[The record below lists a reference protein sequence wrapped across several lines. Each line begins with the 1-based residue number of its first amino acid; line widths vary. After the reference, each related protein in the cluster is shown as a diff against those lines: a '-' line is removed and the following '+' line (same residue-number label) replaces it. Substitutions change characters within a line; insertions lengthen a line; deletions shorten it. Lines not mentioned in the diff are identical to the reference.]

1 VKYIARILVEYDD
14 RPRRVGG
21 TGDGALAYACT
32 CARRIK
38 RGDGTVM
45 SGHEDVIYVARVN
58 VISRNRP
65 RYTDALAERFQ
76 LTSALPSSGV
86 MTPIAAERGS
96 RGRGDHLRSFRRLG
110 RRKRLRPSP
119 PG

>member
-1 VKYIARILVEYDD
+1 VRYTARINVESDD
-14 RPRRVGG
+14 RPRRVEASGES
-21 TGDGALAYACT
+21 ALLKT
-32 CARRIK
+32 CPRARSIK
-38 RGDGTVM
+38 RADGTVM
-45 SGHEDVIYVARVN
+45 SAHEAVIHIARVN

-76 LTSALPSSGV
+76 LTSASPSSGV

-96 RGRGDHLRSFRRLG
+96 HGRGDHLRRFRRSG
-110 RRKRLRPSP
+110 RGKRLRLRP